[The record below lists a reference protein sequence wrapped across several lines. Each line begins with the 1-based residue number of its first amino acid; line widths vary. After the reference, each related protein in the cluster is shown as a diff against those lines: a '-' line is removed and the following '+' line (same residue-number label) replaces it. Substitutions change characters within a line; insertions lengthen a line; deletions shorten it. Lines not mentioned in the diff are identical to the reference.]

1 MAAVAALPAVL
12 VAAAAVVVVVVA
24 FEDAEAVVAFEDAV
38 VAAVDVAAAFED
50 AVVAVVAAVDVAAA
64 FEVAAARVDVV
75 AVANVEGVETSDTK
89 KKHTQNHKN
98 CSHFFVVATPD
109 RSTHANDTYTH
120 I

>member
-24 FEDAEAVVAFEDAV
+24 FEDAEAVVAFED
-38 VAAVDVAAAFED
+38 
-50 AVVAVVAAVDVAAA
+50 AVVAAVDVAAA